1 MKTMQSCFAGI
12 LVLLGLAAAL
22 AAQQA
27 PAKNQSGEKSA
38 PASATEAK
46 RGKALFDRHCSV
58 CHYPASTAKKIG
70 PGLKGIT
77 KRGISEMAGKPSDD
91 ASLRG
96 WIEKGGKNMPGFK
109 AVLSN
114 QQVGDLISYL
124 KTL

>member
-1 MKTMQSCFAGI
+1 MKIMGSYFVGI

-27 PAKNQSGEKSA
+27 PAKNQSGEKPGPA
-38 PASATEAK
+38 PAAEVK
-46 RGKALFDRHCSV
+46 RGKALFNMHCSV

-77 KRGISEMAGKPSDD
+77 KRGISEIAGKPSDD

-114 QQVGDLISYL
+114 QQVSDLISYL